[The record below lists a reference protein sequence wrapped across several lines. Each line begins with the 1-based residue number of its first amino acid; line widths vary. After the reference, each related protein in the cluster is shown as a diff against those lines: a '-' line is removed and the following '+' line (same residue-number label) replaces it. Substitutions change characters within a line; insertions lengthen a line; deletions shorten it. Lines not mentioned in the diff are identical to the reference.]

1 MGGIKR
7 VCLKYICGEG
17 DGDSCTG
24 VLLMV
29 VFSGELEFE
38 AALVEMVIRHR
49 NRQSSGE
56 PDGELA
62 VFFLTEKKF
71 GLLRVY

>member
-1 MGGIKR
+1 
-7 VCLKYICGEG
+7 
-17 DGDSCTG
+17 
-24 VLLMV
+24 MV
-29 VFSGELEFE
+29 FFSGEVEFE

-56 PDGELA
+56 PDGELV